1 MKPSTRC
8 ASMALALLMLTGSA
22 ASRATD
28 LAEGLQ
34 MSCDSTLLVS
44 DGNDL
49 TLNCRGNLTLQG
61 VLNDVRLAR
70 SGSITLEA
78 GQDLSLAGLSLAAAS
93 VNLIS
98 VGRLQLASDVRIFS
112 PDGTVVLDA
121 SNPDLGTPPVRV
133 VGGSVSLRS
142 PTDTGGLT
150 GALIVEAG
158 GDVGLG
164 GTPGITTA
172 VPEPTA
178 GLMGLLGAALALAMS
193 RGLRRPR
200 Q

>member
-93 VNLIS
+93 VSLIA

-112 PDGTVVLDA
+112 PSGTVSLE
-121 SNPDLGTPPVRV
+121 T
-133 VGGSVSLRS
+133 GGHVSLRS
-142 PTDTGGLT
+142 PTDTGGLP